1 MSPVWK
7 GPDSSR
13 AFFPSSIKQ
22 QLSSGVQSVNLGPG
36 GGTLS
41 EFEWIVVVALAL
53 IVVMLGALGTT
64 VDQRLREIVTLLSR

>member
-1 MSPVWK
+1 M
-7 GPDSSR
+7 
-13 AFFPSSIKQ
+13 
-22 QLSSGVQSVNLGPG
+22 
-36 GGTLS
+36 S